1 MASTILVDKIDPQS
15 GTALEIGSSG
25 DTITIPSGAT
35 ITNSGTASG
44 FGKLLQVQPS
54 SISDLGQVSVS
65 GSSWTALT
73 TMTVSLTPAATTS
86 TLLVLGNSHYD
97 SGGSTN
103 QLGLNIYMDINGAGY
118 NAVNTYITSTPYTT
132 KDSQR
137 TGFWSYQIVASPS
150 TTSACNFR
158 LYGYSDG
165 TGYID
170 MKSATLTVMEIGA

>member
-1 MASTILVDKIDPQS
+1 MASEILVDKIDPQS

-44 FGKLLQVQPS
+44 FGKLLQVQTS

>member
-1 MASTILVDKIDPQS
+1 MASEILVDKIDPQS

-44 FGKLLQVQPS
+44 FGKLLQVQTS

-97 SGGSTN
+97 SGSSTN

-158 LYGYSDG
+158 LYGYSDV

>member
-44 FGKLLQVQPS
+44 FGKLLQVQTS

>member
-44 FGKLLQVQPS
+44 FGKLLQVQTSP
-54 SISDLGQVSVS
+54 ISDLGQVSVS

>member
-1 MASTILVDKIDPQS
+1 MASEILVDKIDPQS
-15 GTALEIGSSG
+15 GTALEICSSG

-44 FGKLLQVQPS
+44 FGKLLQVQTS